1 MAERRVCFTPRP
13 DGMCEL
19 WALLP
24 AESAAAIEA
33 AVAARSSVT
42 FADDPRT
49 VDQRRADALVELG
62 VAALHNPALPCQH
75 GLRPNVQVTVALS
88 TLLGLDEQPGELAGH
103 GPIPASLARQLAAD
117 QTGTWRRLV
126 TDPLTGALLDYAR
139 TTYRPPRD
147 LAEFVTA
154 RDRTCR
160 FPGCRRDAR
169 RSDLDHTIAWQAG
182 GSTGP
187 QNLTALCRRHH
198 LMKHQAGWSY
208 TTNPDRSTTW
218 TSPTGHRYPSQSADF
233 PRDTTVDPQPDPP
246 PGPPPDDDP
255 APF

>member
-1 MAERRVCFTPRP
+1 M
-13 DGMCEL
+13 
-19 WALLP
+19 
-24 AESAAAIEA
+24 
-33 AVAARSSVT
+33 
-42 FADDPRT
+42 
-49 VDQRRADALVELG
+49 
-62 VAALHNPALPCQH
+62 
-75 GLRPNVQVTVALS
+75 ALS

-160 FPGCRRDAR
+160 FPGCQRDAR
-169 RSDLDHTIAWQAG
+169 RGDLDHTIPWQAG

-208 TTNPDRSTTW
+208 TTNPDRSTVW
-218 TSPTGHRYPSQSADF
+218 TSPTGHHYRLRHRRDRYRPPPATTRPATRPAD
-233 PRDTTVDPQPDPP
+233 PTRHPTRHPTRRPTAPPDPP
-246 PGPPPDDDP
+246 PTRRPDPPPDDDP